1 MINRNQHKGF
11 TLLEILL
18 VVAAIAILAAI
29 VIVAINP
36 TKQLGQTKNA
46 QRRADVTT
54 ILNAV
59 YQYSID
65 NSGALP
71 PTISTTS
78 RNICKTGVAA
88 ATCYATNG
96 SKAGDADNAGSTETA
111 GAVYLGTLTDKE
123 LYLTAMP
130 VDPLGAGTSTTGYF
144 IRKTVTNRITVEA
157 PFAESFDASNP
168 VTITVTR

>member
-1 MINRNQHKGF
+1 MINRNQQKGF

-46 QRRADVTT
+46 QRRADITT

-65 NSGALP
+65 NNGAIP
-71 PTISTTS
+71 ESISTTT
-78 RNICKTGVAA
+78 RNICKTGIASNVCESVAGGFGGVDVGG
-88 ATCYATNG
+88 T
-96 SKAGDADNAGSTETA
+96 GSTS
-111 GAVYLGTLTDKE
+111 GAVWLGQLTNSE
-123 LYLTAMP
+123 LYLTSIP
-130 VDPLGAGTSTTGYF
+130 VDPIGVGTATTGYY
-144 IRKTVTNRITVEA
+144 IKRTDTNRIYVEA
-157 PFAESFDASNP
+157 KHAESFDEN
-168 VTITVTR
+168 TVLINATR